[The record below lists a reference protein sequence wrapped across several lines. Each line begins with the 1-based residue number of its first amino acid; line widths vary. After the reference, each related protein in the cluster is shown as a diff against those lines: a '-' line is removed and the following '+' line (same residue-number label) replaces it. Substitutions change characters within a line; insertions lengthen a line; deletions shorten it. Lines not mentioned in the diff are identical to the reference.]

1 MSEMKLIMENW
12 RAFVTEDANNPETW
26 GELAQ
31 KITLS
36 VAANKWPRIGKT
48 LARFGFKIATNQI
61 KNIMSAVESVE
72 EVLDWIPD
80 EMQIALESG
89 SDRAVEWLAD
99 KAKSHGGRIGAFV
112 VDDIIGMD
120 DSMATTLPGF
130 ETLNIEDEYE
140 QLLDKEKLKKWA
152 KAVIR
157 FAKTADPDSPLPDL
171 NHKLEKDLQDE
182 LGAHPDID
190 DPDVRQDES

>member
-1 MSEMKLIMENW
+1 MENW

-48 LARFGFKIATNQI
+48 LARFGFKVATNQI

-140 QLLDKEKLKKWA
+140 QLLDKEKLKIWA

-157 FAKTADPDSPLPDL
+157 LAKTANPDDPLPDL
-171 NHKLEKDLQDE
+171 NQKLEKDLQDK

-190 DPDVRQDES
+190 DPDVRQGES